1 VRRNAT
7 TAISVV
13 LIALGLVAIARTV
26 ADGVGGGLGL
36 LLGAMLVAAGALR
49 LYLAR
54 RSSSGSL
61 PGEPRRAPKRRG
73 S

>member
-7 TAISVV
+7 TALSLA

-36 LLGAMLVAAGALR
+36 LIGGMLLAAGALR
-49 LYLAR
+49 LYLSTR
-54 RSSSGSL
+54 
-61 PGEPRRAPKRRG
+61 
-73 S
+73 